1 MAAPFGLFERF
12 GVELEYMLV
21 DATTLAIRP
30 MADQVLAQVAGELGV
45 GDVDR
50 DGLTWS
56 NELVLHVLELKTAEP
71 AATLEGLA
79 PVFQR
84 GVQTLNELL
93 KVQQACLLPTAMH
106 PTMEPAQETRLWPH
120 GYNEVYTTF
129 DRIFDCRGH
138 GWANLQSVHLNL
150 PFKDDAEFGRLHAAI
165 RVLLPI
171 LPALCASSPVV
182 DGMYTDLLDTRLE
195 VYRSNARRIPSVAGA
210 VIPEPVY
217 TQEAYI
223 EQILEPIYRDLTP
236 HDPEGTLQH
245 EWVNARGAIAR
256 FERNTIE
263 IRVLD
268 VQECPAADLALV
280 QLIVAALRALV
291 AERWSDFKTQAAWE
305 VKPLERLLQRTIK
318 DAGAARLDDPD
329 YAALFGVEGDAV
341 TTVGQLWAHL
351 FRTVFSAS
359 QQRSAALAP
368 VRTVLKEGCLARRM
382 VTALGSD
389 PTAADIER
397 VYRRLAQCLATGK
410 VFSAAPPAARPRKR
424 R

>member
-21 DATTLAIRP
+21 DAATLAVRP
-30 MADQVLAQVAGELGV
+30 IADQVLAQAAGQPGA

-50 DGLTWS
+50 AGLTWS

-71 AATLEGLA
+71 AATLDGLA
-79 PVFQR
+79 AVFQQ
-84 GVQTLNELL
+84 GVQTINQMLAA
-93 KVQQACLLPTAMH
+93 QQACLLPTAMH
-106 PTMEPAQETRLWPH
+106 PTMEPVQETRLWPH
-120 GYNEVYTTF
+120 GYNEVYATF

-150 PFKDDAEFGRLHAAI
+150 PFKDDAEFGKLHAAV

-171 LPALCASSPVV
+171 LPALSASSPVV

-210 VIPEPVY
+210 VIPEAVF
-217 TQEAYI
+217 TQEAYV
-223 EQILEPIYRDLTP
+223 EQILEPIYRDLAP
-236 HDPEGTLQH
+236 HDPEGILQD

-280 QLIVAALRALV
+280 QLIVAVLRALV
-291 AERWSDFKTQAAWE
+291 AERWSDFKAQAAWE
-305 VKPLERLLQRTIK
+305 VKPLERLLRRTIK
-318 DAGAARLDDPD
+318 DAGAARIDDPE
-329 YAALFGVEGDAV
+329 YVALFGVEGETV
-341 TTVGQLWAHL
+341 TTVAQLWEHL
-351 FRTVFSAS
+351 FHTVFTPG

-382 VTALGSD
+382 VTALGPA

-397 VYRRLAQCLATGK
+397 VYRKLAQCLANGK
-410 VFSAAPPAARPRKR
+410 VFSAAHTPKR